1 MAGKSGR
8 PKLILS
14 PEQKEELARL
24 SHSRGSPAREV
35 QRAQILCRF
44 EAGES
49 ITQIA
54 RTETQHRYLKNMPQL
69 RDQNTAIRSASN
81 VPIASSHCSSA
92 MVGVQGPNVQIR
104 IWRLAASPRSES
116 RTARRIVPMK
126 GVYR

>member
-44 EAGES
+44 EAVFPLGMS
-49 ITQIA
+49 TATGTAGGAIGCSQGRA
-54 RTETQHRYLKNMPQL
+54 SRGFETAPSVVVA
-69 RDQNTAIRSASN
+69 TA
-81 VPIASSHCSSA
+81 V
-92 MVGVQGPNVQIR
+92 
-104 IWRLAASPRSES
+104 RLTGRATAKCGS
-116 RTARRIVPMK
+116 R
-126 GVYR
+126 